1 MSISRNLLAVLVLVL
16 SMVSVAMAEDVR
28 PVNTDE
34 GGCAIKGMDAVAYF
48 DQRGP
53 LQGDSRFVADH
64 HGVTYRFAT
73 ETSRDRFTAEPELY
87 VPSYGGYCAFG
98 VLMGEKVDVDPSQ
111 FRFEDGRLLMFF
123 SAGTHSQWKRNRAT
137 NLAAGDQVWTRIE
150 NVPQSR
156 LPLKD

>member
-34 GGCAIKGMDAVAYF
+34 GGARSRVWMRLPISISAARFRGQPLCRRPSWGDISF
-48 DQRGP
+48 RNRDQPR
-53 LQGDSRFVADH
+53 SF
-64 HGVTYRFAT
+64 YRRART
-73 ETSRDRFTAEPELY
+73 VRP
-87 VPSYGGYCAFG
+87 
-98 VLMGEKVDVDPSQ
+98 VLWWILRVRRTDGEKVDVDPSQ